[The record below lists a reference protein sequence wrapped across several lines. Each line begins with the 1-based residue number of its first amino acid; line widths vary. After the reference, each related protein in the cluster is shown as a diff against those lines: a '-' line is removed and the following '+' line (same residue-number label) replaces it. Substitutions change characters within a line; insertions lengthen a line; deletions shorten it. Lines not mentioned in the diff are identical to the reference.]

1 MLEGLFYPRGVVL
14 IGISENPGKLG
25 YRVAE
30 NMITSGYPGSLYF
43 VNPRGGQIFDRPIFT
58 DLEDLPDPIDLA
70 VILIP
75 ARFVP
80 ETLEACG
87 QRGIPFAIIS
97 SSGFKEVGKVGEALE
112 KRSLEIAK
120 RYGMRILGPNCIGIL
135 DTHLPLNTTFLPPP
149 GPLPGEVAF
158 LSHSGATCAAVIDWA
173 RSQGL
178 GFSKVVSFGN
188 QMDIH
193 ETEVL
198 LSIGK
203 DLKSSVITLYLES
216 MGDGPSFVEIART
229 ISEKK
234 PILALK
240 VGRSKRG
247 YEAVASH
254 TGALAGE
261 DVAFDAAFERTGVIR
276 AQSLQELLD
285 WARALAWCPL
295 PEGKRI
301 AILTNAGGLGVIATD
316 ALVDQELEVA
326 DLGRDSVETLKGI
339 FPPEANVNNPIDM
352 LATAAPAEFAK
363 GLSVLLRDEGVDG
376 VLVILP
382 PPPILHTADYA
393 RTIIPVIQATSKPV
407 VISLMGGEILEGA
420 SDLFREA
427 RIPDYRFPERA
438 ASALGVLAKRAGQ
451 IGTQPLDPDVLE
463 GIDTDR
469 AKSILE
475 KGSMGENGYIKPS
488 MASEI
493 VSAYGIKIPEGWVAR
508 SEDEAYQAAER
519 IGYPVALKSNSAE
532 IIHKSEVGAIILGLQ
547 DGDQV
552 IQTYQQIMSDMR
564 ERSSRIVF
572 DQVLVQQMVE
582 GGQEV
587 ILGVIRDPQFGPLV
601 MFGSG
606 GVEIEGLKD
615 VAFALA
621 PLHRKE
627 AEKLVAKTWAGQRL
641 GGYRDIQPADRE
653 AVLDA
658 ILRIGQLVADFPQI
672 NELEINPLMVLPEGA
687 GVLAVDVRMRI
698 FMGYS

>member
-1 MLEGLFYPRGVVL
+1 MLEGLFHPRGIVVV
-14 IGISENPGKLG
+14 GVSENPNKLG

-30 NMITSGYPGSLYF
+30 NMIMSGYPGSLYF
-43 VNPRGGQIFDRPIFT
+43 VNPRGGEIFDHMIFT
-58 DLEDLPDPIDLA
+58 NLEDLPDPVDLA
-70 VILIP
+70 VIIVP

-87 QRGIPFAIIS
+87 QRGIPFAIIN
-97 SSGFKEVGKVGEALE
+97 SSGFKEVGEAGEKLE
-112 KRSLEIAK
+112 EQSFEIAR
-120 RYGMRILGPNCIGIL
+120 RYGIRILGPNCIGML

-149 GPLPGEVAF
+149 GPLTGEVAF

-178 GFSKVVSFGN
+178 GFSKIVSFGN
-188 QMDIH
+188 QIDIH

-203 DLKSSVITLYLES
+203 DAKSHVILLYLES
-216 MGDGPSFVEIART
+216 IGDGPRFVETAKAL
-229 ISEKK
+229 SKKK

-240 VGRSKRG
+240 VGRSERG

-261 DVAFDAAFERTGVIR
+261 DIAFDAAFERTGVIR
-276 AQSLQELLD
+276 ARSLEEMLD

-301 AILTNAGGLGVIATD
+301 AVLTNAGGLGVIATD
-316 ALVDQELEVA
+316 ALIDQGLEVV
-326 DLGRDSVETLKGI
+326 DLGMETVETLQGI
-339 FPPEANVNNPIDM
+339 FPEEANVNNPVDM
-352 LATAAPAEFAK
+352 LATAAPAEFAE
-363 GLSVLLRDEGVDG
+363 GLSVLLSDEGVDG

-382 PPPILHTADYA
+382 PPPILHIADYA
-393 RTIIPVIQATSKPV
+393 RSIIPIIKAASKPV

-420 SDLFREA
+420 SGLFREA
-427 RIPDYRFPERA
+427 KIPDYRFPERA
-438 ASALGVLAKRAGQ
+438 ASALGVLVKRSKQ
-451 IGTQPLDPDVLE
+451 IGTQPLDPGVPDGIEPGGVQSVLE
-463 GIDTDR
+463 KAVIGESG
-469 AKSILE
+469 SIEPFL
-475 KGSMGENGYIKPS
+475 
-488 MASEI
+488 ASQM
-493 VSAYGIKIPEGWVAR
+493 VSAYGIKIPEGWVA
-508 SEDEAYQAAER
+508 SSAEDAYQAAER

-532 IIHKSEVGAIILGLQ
+532 IIHKSEVGAIIVGLQ

-552 IQTYQQIMSDMR
+552 IRAYQQIMSDMG
-564 ERSSRIVF
+564 ERSSQIAV
-572 DQVLVQQMVE
+572 DQVLVQNMVE

-587 ILGVIRDPQFGPLV
+587 VLGAIRDPQFGPLV

-621 PLHRKE
+621 PIHREE
-627 AEKLVAKTWAGQRL
+627 AEKLVAKTWAGQKL
-641 GGYRDIQPADRE
+641 GGYRDIQAADRG

-658 ILRIGQLVADFPQI
+658 ILRIGQLVLDFPQI
-672 NELEINPLMVLPEGA
+672 TELEINPLVALPMGA
-687 GVLAVDVRMRI
+687 GVLAVDVRMRV
-698 FMGYS
+698 FESKT

>member
-1 MLEGLFYPRGVVL
+1 MLEGLFHPRGIVVV
-14 IGISENPGKLG
+14 GVSENPNKLG

-43 VNPRGGQIFDRPIFT
+43 VNPRGGQIFDHTIFT
-58 DLEDLPDPIDLA
+58 NLEDLPDPVDLA
-70 VILIP
+70 VIIVP

-97 SSGFKEVGKVGEALE
+97 SSGFKEVGEAGEKLE
-112 KRSLEIAK
+112 KQSFEIA
-120 RYGMRILGPNCIGIL
+120 RQYGIRILGPNCIGIL

-149 GPLPGEVAF
+149 GPLTGEVAF

-178 GFSKVVSFGN
+178 GFSKIVSFGN
-188 QMDIH
+188 QIDIH

-203 DLKSSVITLYLES
+203 DAKSHVILLYLES
-216 MGDGPSFVEIART
+216 IGDGPRFVEIAKA
-229 ISEKK
+229 ISKKK

-261 DVAFDAAFERTGVIR
+261 DIAFDAAFERTGVIR
-276 AQSLQELLD
+276 ARSLEEMLD

-301 AILTNAGGLGVIATD
+301 AVLTNAGGLGVIATD
-316 ALVDQELEVA
+316 ALVDQGLEVV
-326 DLGRDSVETLKGI
+326 DLGMETVETLQGI
-339 FPPEANVNNPIDM
+339 FPEEANVNNPVDM
-352 LATAAPAEFAK
+352 LATAAPAEFAE
-363 GLSVLLRDEGVDG
+363 GLSVLLSDEGVDG

-382 PPPILHTADYA
+382 PPPILHIADYA
-393 RTIIPVIQATSKPV
+393 RSIIPIIKAASKPV

-420 SDLFREA
+420 SGLFREA
-427 RIPDYRFPERA
+427 KIPDYRFPERA
-438 ASALGVLAKRAGQ
+438 ASALGVLVKRAKQ
-451 IGTQPLDPDVLE
+451 IGTQIFDSGVPD
-463 GIDTDR
+463 GIEPGR
-469 AKSILE
+469 AQSILE
-475 KGSMGENGYIKPS
+475 KAVIGESGSIEPFL
-488 MASEI
+488 ASQM
-493 VSAYGIKIPEGWVAR
+493 VSAYGIKIPEGWVA
-508 SEDEAYQAAER
+508 SSAEDAYQAAER
-519 IGYPVALKSNSAE
+519 IGYPVAVKSNSAE
-532 IIHKSEVGAIILGLQ
+532 IMHKSEVGAIILGLQ

-552 IQTYQQIMSDMR
+552 IQTYQQMMSDIR

-587 ILGVIRDPQFGPLV
+587 ILGAIRDPQFGPLV

-621 PLHRKE
+621 PIHREE
-627 AEKLVAKTWAGQRL
+627 AEKLVAKTWAGQKL
-641 GGYRDIQPADRE
+641 GGYRGIQAADRG

-658 ILRIGQLVADFPQI
+658 ILRIGQLVLDFPQI
-672 NELEINPLMVLPEGA
+672 TELEINPLVALPMGA
-687 GVLAVDVRMRI
+687 GVLAVDVRMRV
-698 FMGYS
+698 FESKT